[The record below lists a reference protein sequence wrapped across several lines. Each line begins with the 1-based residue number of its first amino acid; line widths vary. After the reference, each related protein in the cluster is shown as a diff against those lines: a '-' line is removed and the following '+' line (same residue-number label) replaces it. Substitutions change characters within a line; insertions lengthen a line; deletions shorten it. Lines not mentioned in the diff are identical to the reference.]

1 MREGNSSLLYELAKQ
16 VGTVVSDGKKGNEPV
31 SENVVAMSVIGSGVE
46 SKRRVLSV
54 RNDED
59 LVLFN
64 GETEVIRIASA
75 SCNDPDIE
83 SWDLYDCSRL
93 RELVLG
99 SECLQYV
106 KKMKLVGFESLE
118 KVEMGSGCYSKSE
131 SGLLEVSGC
140 EKLKCVVIGGGC
152 CVKWSSFVMRD
163 CGVEEVSIGD
173 GCFVS
178 CEKSVFESGC
188 LMRSVRSRSE
198 GLEDAV
204 VREGSVLWR

>member
-46 SKRRVLSV
+46 SKRRVLSIQS
-54 RNDED
+54 DED

-106 KKMKLVGFESLE
+106 NELVLNEFRCLE

-140 EKLKCVVIGGGC
+140 AKLKSVVIGGGC

-173 GCFVS
+173 GCFVN
-178 CEKSVFESGC
+178 CENTVLESGC
-188 LMRSVRSRSE
+188 LVRS
-198 GLEDAV
+198 
-204 VREGSVLWR
+204 

>member
-31 SENVVAMSVIGSGVE
+31 SGNVVVMSVIGSGVE

-54 RNDED
+54 QSDED

-106 KKMKLVGFESLE
+106 NELVLNEFRCLE

-140 EKLKCVVIGGGC
+140 ERLKSVVIGGGC
-152 CVKWSSFVMRD
+152 CVKWSSFVMSD

-178 CEKSVFESGC
+178 CEKSVFESLSSLAG
-188 LMRSVRSRSE
+188 
-198 GLEDAV
+198 
-204 VREGSVLWR
+204 

>member
-1 MREGNSSLLYELAKQ
+1 MRDAVERIVREGNSSLLYELAKQ

-31 SENVVAMSVIGSGVE
+31 SENVVAMSVIGSGMG
-46 SKRRVLSV
+46 SKRRVLSIQS
-54 RNDED
+54 DED

-64 GETEVIRIASA
+64 GETEVIRIANA

-106 KKMKLVGFESLE
+106 NELVLKEFRCLE
-118 KVEMGSGCYSKSE
+118 KVEIGSGCYSKSE

-140 EKLKCVVIGGGC
+140 EELKSVVIGGGC
-152 CVKWSSFVMRD
+152 CVTWSSFVMKN

-173 GCFVS
+173 GCFVN

-188 LMRSVRSRSE
+188 YSGV
-198 GLEDAV
+198 
-204 VREGSVLWR
+204 

>member
-54 RNDED
+54 CNDED

-106 KKMKLVGFESLE
+106 NELVLNEFRCLE
-118 KVEMGSGCYSKSE
+118 KVEMGSGCYSKSK

-140 EKLKCVVIGGGC
+140 EKLKRVAIGDG
-152 CVKWSSFVMRD
+152 SFVNWNEFVMKD
-163 CGVEEVSIGD
+163 CGVEEVSIGN
-173 GCFVS
+173 GCFVN
-178 CEKSVFESGC
+178 CVRIVFES
-188 LMRSVRSRSE
+188 
-198 GLEDAV
+198 
-204 VREGSVLWR
+204 VLDGM

>member
-1 MREGNSSLLYELAKQ
+1 MLYELAKQ

-54 RNDED
+54 CNDED

-83 SWDLYDCSRL
+83 SWDLFDCSRL

-106 KKMKLVGFESLE
+106 NELVLNDFQCLE

-173 GCFVS
+173 GCFVR

-188 LMRSVRSRSE
+188 LVRS
-198 GLEDAV
+198 
-204 VREGSVLWR
+204 